1 MIIFAHHGDCSLL
14 TLTIQKQQRKNYV
27 TATEPK
33 VHSVHNAFVVTPFI
47 KSLHPRKRSVTED
60 WPSHSD
66 RGPSSHALWSAV
78 NLTDLCHS
86 LGLARAVLQQKSAIY
101 YHPHHVQRVP

>member
-1 MIIFAHHGDCSLL
+1 MIIFAHHCHDDCSLIL
-14 TLTIQKQQRKNYV
+14 QYKSNKGKITSLQLNQKKRGV
-27 TATEPK
+27 
-33 VHSVHNAFVVTPFI
+33 VRSVMQFI

-60 WPSHSD
+60 WSSHSG
-66 RGPSSHALWSAV
+66 RGLSSHALWSAV

-101 YHPHHVQRVP
+101 YHPHHVQRLL